1 MAYYLISGENNY
13 ERIVHN
19 YLQGFNQALKCAKA
33 KNSNVRVLFNI
44 ISNANDMY
52 LGEALGQDSAHKL
65 CGSSSKKLTI
75 GNVDFHASSI
85 GSLKSKSTFKEK
97 VFLVFNPQLRD
108 IEAKTKILDKSVDII
123 VIEYHA
129 EPGDIKRWELDSKAK
144 KI

>member
-19 YLQGFNQALKCAKA
+19 YLKGFNQALKCAKA

-65 CGSSSKKLTI
+65 CGSSSKKLTV

-108 IEAKTKILDKSVDII
+108 IEAKTKILDKSVDVI

-129 EPGDIKRWELDSKAK
+129 APGELERWKLDSKAK